1 MTGLTSEQIQKRIEA
16 GQVNI
21 SDSPNTRTYKQI
33 IRENTLTFFNFLNV
47 VLLVL
52 VLVVGSYK
60 NSMFMGIII
69 INTVIGIVQEVRA
82 KKTIDKLAIL
92 TANKAV
98 VLRDGKKMVD
108 FHGRAGA
115 RRCDISQKWRPGTG
129 RCRCPRGQRGSE

>member
-98 VLRDGKKMVD
+98 VLRDGKKN
-108 FHGRAGA
+108 GRF
-115 RRCDISQKWRPGTG
+115 
-129 RCRCPRGQRGSE
+129 PRKSWCSTM